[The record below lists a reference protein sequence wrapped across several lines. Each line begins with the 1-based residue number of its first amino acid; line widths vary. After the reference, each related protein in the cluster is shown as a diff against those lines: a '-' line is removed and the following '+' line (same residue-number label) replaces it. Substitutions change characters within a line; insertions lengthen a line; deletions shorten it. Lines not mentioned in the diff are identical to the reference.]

1 MDRFK
6 DNFLQCLN
14 QVLGCLD
21 LSCHLFKKF
30 LQTFCREF
38 FFIVCHK
45 KISIQNLSK
54 KWNKNVRL
62 TQILESERSNY

>member
-6 DNFLQCLN
+6 EIFAIFCSN

-21 LSCHLFKKF
+21 LSRHLFKKF

-38 FFIVCHK
+38 FFIVCNK
-45 KISIQNLSK
+45 KISIQK
-54 KWNKNVRL
+54 YFQKNE
-62 TQILESERSNY
+62 IKMFG